1 MTTEIAANTPENGG
15 VSNVCMSKSGR
26 IEAEKDGPSGATN
39 TIRGLTITPT
49 AKETAMALPIVPTF
63 DSIDERMFTLE
74 YLELARRDYERAR
87 DRRIYFI
94 GLARRYGLQ
103 WTEIGPALGITD
115 TAAARLYRRAMR
127 RGR

>member
-1 MTTEIAANTPENGG
+1 MKTIENTPENGG
-15 VSNVCMSKSGR
+15 VSNTCMAESGR
-26 IEAEKDGPSGATN
+26 IESEKDGPGGATN

-49 AKETAMALPIVPTF
+49 AKETAMAHSIVPTF
-63 DSIDERMFTLE
+63 DSIDERTFALE

-94 GLARRYGLQ
+94 RLARRYGLQ

-115 TAAARLYRRAMR
+115 TAAARLYRRAVR
-127 RGR
+127 NG